1 MQQVQAWRCCYLPRL
16 LRRFPLILPCECHTI
31 TSETMRQYSTC
42 RTGAETLATSAQ
54 QRAGA
59 LYPTGCRSLLHV
71 FILRFP
77 GVRTCCKAQPLRV
90 GLRYPW
96 STPTHP
102 LPIERM
108 QQQVLLISDT
118 EFSLQGYAD
127 VLFVANGVG
136 AVLEAEHDLDAAELC
151 SLSTVRALHTC
162 PMVDLKL

>member
-1 MQQVQAWRCCYLPRL
+1 
-16 LRRFPLILPCECHTI
+16 
-31 TSETMRQYSTC
+31 
-42 RTGAETLATSAQ
+42 
-54 QRAGA
+54 
-59 LYPTGCRSLLHV
+59 
-71 FILRFP
+71 
-77 GVRTCCKAQPLRV
+77 
-90 GLRYPW
+90 
-96 STPTHP
+96 
-102 LPIERM
+102 M